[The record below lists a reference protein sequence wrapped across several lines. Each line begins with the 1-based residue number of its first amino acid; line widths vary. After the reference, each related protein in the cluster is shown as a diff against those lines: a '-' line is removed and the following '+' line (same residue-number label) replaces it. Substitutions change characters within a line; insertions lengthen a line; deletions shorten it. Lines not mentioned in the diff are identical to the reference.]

1 VLDYHSLASLTQG
14 YKVPA
19 EFFTRNLHSGFSR
32 NLSLLITYSAR
43 LQGVAG
49 LAEEIERMKPPPV
62 LQLRFF
68 ELAEE
73 ESEVEQDDRR
83 A

>member
-1 VLDYHSLASLTQG
+1 
-14 YKVPA
+14 
-19 EFFTRNLHSGFSR
+19 
-32 NLSLLITYSAR
+32 
-43 LQGVAG
+43 

-62 LQLRFF
+62 LQHRFF